1 MNSKEMIVSV
11 FSTVFKIVFL
21 VVAGMLIFKWS
32 VVVYEYGTRVFNE
45 PPVAQGQGRSIV
57 VVVNEG
63 DTAEEIGLML
73 EKKGLIRDATLFRIQ
88 EMLSAYKGKL
98 QAGTYELRTSMT
110 TEDMLRTMAAG
121 LQEEE

>member
-1 MNSKEMIVSV
+1 MDSKEMIISV

-21 VVAGMLIFKWS
+21 VVVGMLVFKWS
-32 VVVYEYGTRVFNE
+32 VIVYEYGTRVFNE
-45 PPVAQGQGRSIV
+45 PPMAQGQGRSIV

-63 DTAEEIGLML
+63 DTVEEIGLML
-73 EKKGLIRDATLFRIQ
+73 EKRGLIRDATLFRIQ
-88 EMLSAYKGKL
+88 EMVSAYKGKL

-110 TEDMLRTMAAG
+110 TDEMLRIMAAN